1 MISTKNG
8 QKGRFGNKFI
18 RNMIIYLVSN
28 KLNIET
34 KYENDIENN
43 IDYFLKLGF
52 KFTSKDNNELKKQ
65 KITSSQIIDILNN
78 KITYLPE
85 KHYILDGFY
94 QNPEII
100 KHINYYFTNKNNF
113 YVQRVILNNPYQN
126 RYKNNKDIFIHLRAG
141 DIFSYNKNNITLN
154 SDNEQLS
161 RAFFNM
167 IKNSIESIQEKRE
180 EIINFSGKID
190 IVLNDYL
197 SNIDLVI
204 TDDGLG
210 FGVFEDNI
218 KDILNPYFTTKESG
232 TGLGLAIVNKTIND
246 HNGSIDFIPLNNGA
260 SIKIKFIK

>member
-141 DIFSYNKNNITLN
+141 DIFSYNKNNMVPSLSYYTKILDKFKDQCDN
-154 SDNEQLS
+154 IYLSSDNIDCHFCQTL
-161 RAFFNM
+161 
-167 IKNSIESIQEKRE
+167 
-180 EIINFSGKID
+180 INT
-190 IVLNDYL
+190 Y
-197 SNIDLVI
+197 
-204 TDDGLG
+204 
-210 FGVFEDNI
+210 
-218 KDILNPYFTTKESG
+218 
-232 TGLGLAIVNKTIND
+232 
-246 HNGSIDFIPLNNGA
+246 
-260 SIKIKFIK
+260 KIKKYNKDKVDTIQFASTCKYIILSSGSYSLIIGLLSFFTETVFYDENIGKLLKNNKMIEWHPNFLRDIEYNIFNI